1 MNLVYSFYLKAETI
15 FRFVK
20 DYTQEIRMGVLFYTA
35 SKKGAAKRVE
45 HIIEGLVPQ
54 KDIEIYHTSE
64 SFSQRL
70 RRFRGDLYLMV
81 VLTTT
86 ADELR
91 EIFLIRDLL
100 FDIPLILILPDREPD
115 TIAKG
120 HKFRPRFITY
130 ADGDFNEFG
139 LVLEKMT
146 QRIRASMFQWQ
157 SPDRSGGDKEPHY
170 KLQSKTT

>member
-1 MNLVYSFYLKAETI
+1 
-15 FRFVK
+15 
-20 DYTQEIRMGVLFYTA
+20 MGLLFYAA
-35 SKKGAAKRVE
+35 SKKGSGKRIE

-54 KDIEIYHTSE
+54 KDIEIYSTIE
-64 SFSQRL
+64 RFSQRL

-91 EIFLIRDLL
+91 EVFLIRDLL

-115 TIAKG
+115 TISKG
-120 HKFRPRFITY
+120 HKLRPRFITY
-130 ADGDFNEFG
+130 ADGEFSEFG

-146 QRIRASMFQWQ
+146 QRLRVSMFEWE
-157 SPDRSGGDKEPHY
+157 SAYRTDGDKKSHY
-170 KLQSKTT
+170 KLQ